1 MKKVV
6 LLFITTILLL
16 SCSDDDEKEKTWN
29 EINIPVPTMSKMVM
43 TEVEETY
50 MTTSSTAINTIKNE
64 YAYTDNKLTSY
75 TNTQSVSIGDEIVQ
89 KLFHQVTLQYENNL
103 VTVIDSEDNK
113 WIYTLNEQGY
123 ATQCTYTT
131 ISQVRQY
138 NFTYTDGYLT
148 QLHENITSINDTL
161 QPENASHTLSLVYQ
175 YGELIS
181 VTSPSLTNESFT
193 DYGENKIM
201 YEAGETINYYRLPCL
216 DLLETYPLS
225 FHQCA
230 LFAGILGKPTQHLVA
245 RSTPENNNNEYTT
258 YSYTFDN
265 EGKPTSIYRRTHY
278 SNKINIQN
286 ILIAIE

>member
-6 LLFITTILLL
+6 LLFITTILLF

-50 MTTSSTAINTIKNE
+50 MTTSTAINTIKNE

-75 TNTQSVSIGDEIVQ
+75 TNTQSISIGEEIVQ
-89 KLFHQVTLQYENNL
+89 ELSHQVTLQYENNL
-103 VTVIDSEDNK
+103 VTMIDSEDNK

-131 ISQVRQY
+131 ISQIRQY

-148 QLHENITSINDTL
+148 QLHENITSINGTL

-181 VTSPSLTNESFT
+181 VTSPVT
-193 DYGENKIM
+193 DK
-201 YEAGETINYYRLPCL
+201 
-216 DLLETYPLS
+216 
-225 FHQCA
+225 
-230 LFAGILGKPTQHLVA
+230 
-245 RSTPENNNNEYTT
+245 
-258 YSYTFDN
+258 
-265 EGKPTSIYRRTHY
+265 
-278 SNKINIQN
+278 
-286 ILIAIE
+286 

>member
-6 LLFITTILLL
+6 LLFITTILLF

-50 MTTSSTAINTIKNE
+50 MTTSTAINTIKNE

-75 TNTQSVSIGDEIVQ
+75 TNTQSISIGEEIVQ
-89 KLFHQVTLQYENNL
+89 ELSHQVTLQYENNL
-103 VTVIDSEDNK
+103 VTMIDSEDNK

-131 ISQVRQY
+131 ISQIRQY

-148 QLHENITSINDTL
+148 QLHENITSINGTL

-175 YGELIS
+175 YVELIS

-265 EGKPTSIYRRTHY
+265 EGKPTSIYSRTHY
-278 SNKINIQN
+278 SNKINTQN
-286 ILIAIE
+286 ISIAIE